1 METRMTDVLAAN
13 TEETVS
19 PTKTQRYML
28 YTEGIGN
35 HDAMIPTLFLSYFSF
50 QYLSWSVN
58 NDNKW
63 LLRQYSSE
71 V

>member
-1 METRMTDVLAAN
+1 MTDVLAAN
-13 TEETVS
+13 TEETIS
-19 PTKTQRYML
+19 PTKTQRHML
-28 YTEGIGN
+28 YTEGKGN
-35 HDAMIPTLFLSYFSF
+35 HDAMIPTLFLSFLTF

-63 LLRQYSSE
+63 LLRQYSSK

>member
-50 QYLSWSVN
+50 Q
-58 NDNKW
+58 
-63 LLRQYSSE
+63 
-71 V
+71 